1 MSRVDVC
8 VATECPRGPVRC
20 VMSCA
25 GSPRGG
31 EGRRPRS
38 VDGSVHVDGTAGKR
52 PVTGYTPSRPTDHA
66 RDWWT
71 EDGWRLGGRLVHGW
85 REAGWMAGWM
95 DGGHAR
101 PVGERRKAAVS
112 HDAGSPASWRDPTP
126 PNHNG
131 VTTERRPPAGHL
143 PPFKRHAPIHFDT
156 VEYYEYSIVV
166 RSS

>member
-1 MSRVDVC
+1 MCDKKDGMVRPSDDGVHIEAPQAQTGSSSEGARS
-8 VATECPRGPVRC
+8 ATSGN
-20 VMSCA
+20 
-25 GSPRGG
+25 
-31 EGRRPRS
+31 
-38 VDGSVHVDGTAGKR
+38 
-52 PVTGYTPSRPTDHA
+52 
-66 RDWWT
+66 
-71 EDGWRLGGRLVHGW
+71 
-85 REAGWMAGWM
+85 EAGWMAGWM

-112 HDAGSPASWRDPTP
+112 HDAGSAASWRDPTP